1 MVMDKDSVILKYN
14 QQEVEDISKRT
25 NKVKDDNDRQ
35 AKELDEMQEKLA
47 AIYKALGKTPLVVK
61 PEKVEKESIF
71 CNNKVPDY
79 SYDELYADASKSL
92 AERGFDVE
100 NLNYQDLVSEKELQE
115 IIAEL
120 NKALPRKEKWVK
132 SDFIVV
138 FVASMIGVLAD
149 LILGKRD
156 NVLIGSD
163 PRKHFESKVSAW
175 LNQFH
180 KHEGGGPID
189 YQGAGFG
196 GGFHRE
202 LSKGH
207 DILRFIEG
215 IMMFKNG
222 QFEGIRYVNGQA
234 IKIVTSVNQYGNPYE
249 QLGLI
254 EAIVRYSKHMFAD
267 LFSTCSLPFPGSS
280 FLTECSNRELRI
292 FAADMYKNG
301 FNCKNIIMQS
311 LSTIIIEIII
321 RIFYSIQ
328 SVQNMQEDVDLKED
342 YSNYDKVKMFLNPSS
357 KEKLNEMLLVSH
369 AIVTAFNVGKIII
382 KKSPWE
388 INVTEIIA
396 VVRYGFKVLK
406 ANERRNS
413 EYAKL
418 IRNSEVIHDRW
429 MELEQEIVYL
439 EESTLDQIQEVLVIA

>member
-1 MVMDKDSVILKYN
+1 MDKDSVILKYN
-14 QQEVEDISKRT
+14 QQEVDDISRRID
-25 NKVKDDNDRQ
+25 KVKADNDRQ
-35 AKELDEMQEKLA
+35 AEELDEMQAKIA
-47 AIYKALGKTPLVVK
+47 AIYKALGKKPLEVK
-61 PEKVEKESIF
+61 PEKVERESIF
-71 CNNKVPDY
+71 QNHDIPDY
-79 SYDELYADASKSL
+79 SYDELYAKASKSL

-100 NLNYQDLVSEKELQE
+100 NLSYQDLVSEQELQE
-115 IIAEL
+115 IIDEL

-132 SDFIVV
+132 ADFIVV
-138 FVASMIGVLAD
+138 FIASMIGVLAD

-156 NVLIGSD
+156 NALTGSD

-207 DILRFIEG
+207 DILRFVEG

-234 IKIVTSVNQYGNPYE
+234 IKVITSVNQYGNPYE
-249 QLGLI
+249 QLALI
-254 EAIVRYSKHMFAD
+254 EAITRYSKHMFAD

-280 FLTECSNRELRI
+280 FLTECSNRELRV

-321 RIFYSIQ
+321 RTFYSIQ
-328 SVQNMQEDVDLKED
+328 AVKNMKQDIELEED
-342 YSNYDKVKMFLNPSS
+342 YSNYDKVKMFLNPTS

-369 AIVTAFNVGKIII
+369 AIVTAFNVGKIIV

-418 IRNSEVIHDRW
+418 IRNSELIHNKW
-429 MELEQEIVYL
+429 EELEQEIVYL
-439 EESTLDQIQEVLVIA
+439 EESSLEEIEEVLVIA

>member
-1 MVMDKDSVILKYN
+1 MDKDSVILKYN
-14 QQEVEDISKRT
+14 QVEVENLSKT
-25 NKVKDDNDRQ
+25 TETVKADNDRQ
-35 AKELDEMQEKLA
+35 SKDLEELQRKIAEL
-47 AIYKALGKTPLVVK
+47 YKTIDKKPLVVK
-61 PEKVEKESIF
+61 PETIKKESIF
-71 CNNKVPDY
+71 QNHNIPDY
-79 SYDELYADASKSL
+79 SYEELYAKTSSSL
-92 AERGFDVE
+92 VERGFDVE
-100 NLNYQDLVSEKELQE
+100 NINYQDLVSEDELQE
-115 IIAEL
+115 IIDEL
-120 NKALPRKEKWVK
+120 NKDLPRKEKWVK
-132 SDFIVV
+132 ADFIVV
-138 FVASMIGVLAD
+138 FISSMIGVLAD

-156 NVLIGSD
+156 NVLTGAD

-189 YQGAGFG
+189 YQGTGFG

-234 IKIVTSVNQYGNPYE
+234 IKVITSVNQYGNPYE
-249 QLGLI
+249 QLGII
-254 EAIVRYSKHMFAD
+254 EAIARYSRHMFAD

-280 FLTECSNRELRI
+280 FLVECDNRQLRI

-311 LSTIIIEIII
+311 LSTIIIEIVI
-321 RIFYSIQ
+321 RTFYSIQ
-328 SVQNMQEDVDLKED
+328 AVQNMKENVELEED
-342 YSNYDKVKMFLNPSS
+342 YSNYDKIKMFLNPSS

-369 AIVTAFNVGKIII
+369 AIVTAFNVGKIIV

-388 INVTEIIA
+388 INVTEILA

-406 ANERRNS
+406 ANARRNS

-418 IRNSEVIHDRW
+418 MRNSELIHDKW
-429 MELEQEIVYL
+429 IELEQEIVYL
-439 EESTLDQIQEVLVIA
+439 EESSLDEIEEILVIA

>member
-1 MVMDKDSVILKYN
+1 MDKDSVILKHN
-14 QQEVEDISKRT
+14 QLEVEDISNRT
-25 NKVKDDNDRQ
+25 DKVKARNDKQ
-35 AKELDEMQEKLA
+35 TKEIGEMQEKIA
-47 AIYKALGKTPLVVK
+47 AIYKALGKKIPA
-61 PEKVEKESIF
+61 EKQETVERESIF
-71 CNNKVPDY
+71 QNQDIPKY
-79 SYDELYADASKSL
+79 SYDELYSKANKSL
-92 AERGFDVE
+92 LERGFDVE
-100 NLNYQDLVSEKELQE
+100 NLAYQDLVSEEELQE
-115 IIAEL
+115 IITEL

-132 SDFIVV
+132 ADFIVV
-138 FVASMIGVLAD
+138 FIASTIGSLSD

-156 NVLIGSD
+156 NVLTGAD
-163 PRKHFESKVSAW
+163 PRKHFESKVSEW

-180 KHEGGGPID
+180 QHESGGPID

-222 QFEGIRYVNGQA
+222 RFEGIRYVNGEA
-234 IKIVTSVNQYGNPYE
+234 IKVVTSVNQYGNPYE
-249 QLGLI
+249 QLALI
-254 EAIVRYSKHMFAD
+254 EAITRYSRHMFAD

-280 FLTECSNRELRI
+280 FLVECDNRQLRI

-328 SVQNMQEDVDLKED
+328 AVQNMKQDFELEED
-342 YSNYDKVKMFLNPSS
+342 YSNYDKIKMFLNPIS

-388 INVTEIIA
+388 INVTEIIS
-396 VVRYGFKVLK
+396 VVRYGVKVLK
-406 ANERRNS
+406 ENKRRNS
-413 EYAKL
+413 EYVKL
-418 IRNSEVIHDRW
+418 LRNSELIHNKWKDL
-429 MELEQEIVYL
+429 EEKIVCIEETSLEQMQ
-439 EESTLDQIQEVLVIA
+439 DVLVIA